1 MKPENFEYISALAK
15 ERSGLVMR
23 EDKVYLLES
32 RLMPLARREGIATL
46 DEFVEF
52 LRRENDFNA
61 INDVVDALTTN
72 ETLFFRDNGPF
83 EAFRNTIMPHILET
97 RATTKKFRVW
107 SAASSSGQ
115 EPYSLVMILD
125 EMKAALTG
133 WNYEIIGTDISMRI
147 LEKAQAATYS
157 QFEVQR
163 GMPTDK
169 LIKYFEQDGQ
179 HWRLKAPFREQ
190 VSFRKANLLED
201 QRALGMFDVVFCRNV
216 LIYFDRETKT
226 QVLEMIAQVLEM
238 IAQMMPADGKL
249 FLGGAET
256 VLGLTDRF
264 AAVEGVKG
272 MYQKVP

>member
-226 QVLEMIAQVLEM
+226 QVLEMIAQ
-238 IAQMMPADGKL
+238 MMPADGKL